1 MPTVMMTMILGMR
14 NRDLLG
20 WAIFHPHF
28 PLITL
33 MTQAKRSSDN
43 LAAANKKIYIW
54 GGETKNLSSAVSCC
68 VDLDCSFLWTSY
80 GKRKTPQIA
89 PELLHSLT
97 LHHCIKIFF

>member
-54 GGETKNLSSAVSCC
+54 AGGNKKTCLLLSPVVWIS
-68 VDLDCSFLWTSY
+68 
-80 GKRKTPQIA
+80 IA
-89 PELLHSLT
+89 PFYGPLMEREKLHRLP
-97 LHHCIKIFF
+97 LNCCIL